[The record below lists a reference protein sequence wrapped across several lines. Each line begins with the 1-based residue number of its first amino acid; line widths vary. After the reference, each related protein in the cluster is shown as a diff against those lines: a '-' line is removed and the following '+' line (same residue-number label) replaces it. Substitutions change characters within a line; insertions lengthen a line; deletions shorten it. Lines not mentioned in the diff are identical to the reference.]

1 MNHLK
6 KTLVGADKVLSVIL
20 LLIVYAL
27 FLLLSKDINIT
38 DNVSESLIAILSWC
52 GIVIYIVYLLY
63 WKKKTG
69 SIFSPVTIF
78 LSFMLIFNYGQCIL
92 WAFGIHSP
100 KEIGQAPIFS
110 RVNADNA
117 LILQS
122 QILFIVSFI
131 AVNTGIIL
139 LWKNDNKIETKNE
152 APMRDADQK
161 HKTLLTT
168 SIFIGSIVV
177 PITLFYAFSRLYYS
191 KVYSYHDLYYGSISG
206 YINNAIFQLARGL
219 FPMVLTGLLIGSNY
233 ENKTRHLVYTLFVI
247 YATVMLLC
255 GDRGEW
261 IIPAIV
267 LVWMHFTFY
276 KKPAARKIVKF
287 IPIALLILLIIDA
300 IVGMRNTQLTWN
312 GLVDSIL
319 TNDNSTIQS
328 LLLEFGQ
335 TMGISIILIKNTVTT
350 PYGNT
355 MLMSIPTALS
365 TGLYNI
371 LSGANYVQ
379 LHTWFPENY
388 LKIDYGT
395 DFSMIGEAQLNFGY
409 ALTPFILLIEAMIL
423 SKIFNAAMR
432 KHKNP
437 LTQCLCINAIMAIT
451 KLPRTTIWITLN
463 SIVISTVVYMLVYT
477 IVASSTRKKEKRKQM
492 LPS

>member
-1 MNHLK
+1 
-6 KTLVGADKVLSVIL
+6 
-20 LLIVYAL
+20 
-27 FLLLSKDINIT
+27 
-38 DNVSESLIAILSWC
+38 
-52 GIVIYIVYLLY
+52 
-63 WKKKTG
+63 
-69 SIFSPVTIF
+69 
-78 LSFMLIFNYGQCIL
+78 
-92 WAFGIHSP
+92 
-100 KEIGQAPIFS
+100 
-110 RVNADNA
+110 
-117 LILQS
+117 
-122 QILFIVSFI
+122 
-131 AVNTGIIL
+131 
-139 LWKNDNKIETKNE
+139 
-152 APMRDADQK
+152 
-161 HKTLLTT
+161 
-168 SIFIGSIVV
+168 
-177 PITLFYAFSRLYYS
+177 
-191 KVYSYHDLYYGSISG
+191 
-206 YINNAIFQLARGL
+206 
-219 FPMVLTGLLIGSNY
+219 
-233 ENKTRHLVYTLFVI
+233 
-247 YATVMLLC
+247 
-255 GDRGEW
+255 
-261 IIPAIV
+261 
-267 LVWMHFTFY
+267 
-276 KKPAARKIVKF
+276 
-287 IPIALLILLIIDA
+287 
-300 IVGMRNTQLTWN
+300 
-312 GLVDSIL
+312 
-319 TNDNSTIQS
+319 
-328 LLLEFGQ
+328 
-335 TMGISIILIKNTVTT
+335 MGISIILIKNTVTT